1 MNNFFTIL
9 VIPEKTQQVRKF
21 VVPAVYVRI
30 GGILGAIAIF
40 FLGFMIYDY
49 VNVMQQLSENKRL
62 QTENRALKQQ
72 MQTFTTKLQNV
83 QDALER
89 IQTYSTKLRIITN
102 QGGEQTEELKK
113 KVGTDIPGVP
123 MDDHNE
129 GPPHSQLEPRWD
141 QEHFE
146 RWLKSSKILFAS
158 NDVSE
163 VIRAAD
169 EAERSSRPKEIS
181 DLVREE
187 EEKESEAL
195 LDQFEKLN
203 QAFDGVLQSAKLVES
218 DIQNLS
224 SAIFDQK
231 DYLASMPT
239 VRPTGGW
246 FTSGFG
252 MRSSPYTGKPTM
264 HEGLDLAN
272 HSGSPIFAPGSGVV
286 TFAGTRP
293 GYGNLI
299 TIDHGYGVQTQYGH
313 VAKFSVRTGEKV
325 KRGQRIGT
333 VGSTGRS
340 TGPHVHYEVR
350 VNGIPVDPQ
359 YYIVD
364 Y

>member
-1 MNNFFTIL
+1 IL

-21 VVPAVYVRI
+21 VVPTVYLKIGAV
-30 GGILGAIAIF
+30 LGAIAVF
-40 FLGFMIYDY
+40 FLGFMVYDY

-72 MQTFTTKLQNV
+72 MQAFTTKLQNV

-123 MDDHNE
+123 MDDHSDRP
-129 GPPHSQLEPRWD
+129 GPPQSSAAHPRWD
-141 QEHFE
+141 QARFE
-146 RWLKSSKILFAS
+146 RWLRDPFKPLFAS
-158 NDVSE
+158 NDLSE
-163 VIRAAD
+163 VVRAA
-169 EAERSSRPKEIS
+169 EEEERASRPEEIS

-187 EEKESEAL
+187 EEKESAAL
-195 LDQFEKLN
+195 LDQFEKLH
-203 QAFDGVLQSAKLVES
+203 QAFDSVLHTARAVEG

-224 SAIFDQK
+224 SAILDQQ

-252 MRSSPYTGKPTM
+252 VRSSPYTGKPTM

-272 HSGSPIFAPGSGVV
+272 HSGSPILAPGSGVI
-286 TFAGTRP
+286 TFAGARP

-299 TIDHGYGVQTQYGH
+299 TIDHGYGIQTQFGH

-325 KRGQRIGT
+325 KRGERIGT

-359 YYIVD
+359 FYIVD